1 MDTKVFQ
8 THKSKLLYEQAKK
21 SLVGGV
27 ASKMHKSELEEYPIY
42 IDHGEGSH
50 IFDVDGNEYI
60 DYWNGYGPTILGF
73 TPPTVMQAVIDQ
85 VQKGPQFAAPFE
97 SLNEVSSKLVDVIP
111 CAELVD
117 YETSG
122 TEAVMLALRI
132 ARAHTGKNKFIRFE
146 GHYHGWAD
154 EVLVSNSPNSL
165 GMMGPRNKPWKI
177 MGSAGQREGT
187 TDDVIVLPWN
197 DVELVRQVIERQRH
211 EIAAIITEPVMINC
225 EVITPKPGYLEFLRE
240 ISAKNEIDLIFD
252 EVITG
257 FRLALGGAQE
267 YYGVVPDISTFAK
280 AVAAGYPLAGVAGKR
295 EVMDSDVHPLG
306 TFNGNPI
313 AIAACKATLQVL
325 EQPGIYEHMD
335 NITDQITKGI
345 TEIGKRFGF
354 ILYCSHVGSVWW
366 LQFGIDKPMT
376 DYRDTFKVDKGTYQ
390 RYRFLCQERGLR
402 LHPWRG
408 RFYTSAAHTQE
419 DVIKTLEI
427 TEEVLTLMSKERHT
441 R

>member
-1 MDTKVFQ
+1 METKILQ
-8 THKSKLLYEQAKK
+8 TNKSKLLFEQAKK

-42 IDHGEGSH
+42 IDRGVGSH

-97 SLNEVSSKLVDVIP
+97 ILNEVSAKLVDVIP
-111 CAELVD
+111 CADLVD

-122 TEAVMLALRI
+122 TEAVMLALRL

-154 EVLVSNSPNSL
+154 EVLVSNSPTSL
-165 GMMGPRNKPWKI
+165 NMMGPRNRPWKV

-187 TDDVIVLPWN
+187 IDDVIVLPWN
-197 DVELVRQVIERQRH
+197 DIDLVQQVVRRQGH

-225 EVITPKPGYLEFLRE
+225 EVITPKPGYLEGLRE
-240 ISAKNEIDLIFD
+240 ITAKNEIDLIFD

-267 YYGVVPDISTFAK
+267 FYGIVPDLSTFAK
-280 AVAAGYPLAGVAGKR
+280 AVAGGYPLAGVAGKR
-295 EVMDSDVHPLG
+295 EVMESDVHPLG

-313 AIAACKATLQVL
+313 AIAACDATLKVL
-325 EQPGIYEHMD
+325 EQPGIYEHM
-335 NITDQITKGI
+335 NSITDRITRGVS
-345 TEIGKRFGF
+345 EIGERLGF
-354 ILYCSHVGSVWW
+354 VLFCSHVGSVWW
-366 LQFGIDKPMT
+366 LQFGIHEPMK

-390 RYRFLCQERGLR
+390 RFRFLCQERGLR

-408 RFYTSAAHTQE
+408 RFYTSAAHTND
-419 DVIKTLEI
+419 DVNRTLEI
-427 TEEVLTLMSKERHT
+427 TEEVLTIMSKMKH
-441 R
+441 